1 MQLYNTYRLYVK
13 KYNLSVQFLLTSA
26 ICYDGSG
33 SGGEGSPCLRMGI
46 PYPLFHAWCKD
57 NPQRRGFRAALVG

>member
-26 ICYDGSG
+26 NHAFGNKK
-33 SGGEGSPCLRMGI
+33 LR
-46 PYPLFHAWCKD
+46 
-57 NPQRRGFRAALVG
+57 Q